1 MVYDII
7 KLKIMKIYRFIL
19 FFIATFLFVG
29 TQLAYGVATSAT
41 PYPLSHYSVIMERAP
56 FGPLPK
62 KLTPEE
68 QAAAEAAAAEANA
81 TEEVNEDVLPPS
93 FEQIK
98 VTALTMF
105 GGKPAAGFTDGA
117 INKSYYL
124 REGEEFENY
133 LLVNVDFDGM
143 QITLRRD
150 DIESVLPLWI
160 NPATTNCADIS
171 SFGVAD
177 PSSMAS
183 TTAFANKNSSVAPV
197 AQGAN
202 NATKKSDEELERERR
217 RAEWRKKRDEERE
230 RRRKELEA
238 MTPEERE
245 QHLRKVNM
253 DLIRSGDG
261 PPLPIELNQEEMEQ
275 LASEGFAVPGI
286 NAPLPEGADAAGAPP
301 QGRHRRG
308 RIRSPGG
315 FQPQPGVGAN

>member
-1 MVYDII
+1 MVYDIM
-7 KLKIMKIYRFIL
+7 LMKFMKVYRFLTI
-19 FFIATFLFVG
+19 FITICLVLG
-29 TQLAYGVATSAT
+29 TQKVYGATSSASS
-41 PYPLSHYSVIMERAP
+41 YPLSRYSVILERAP

-68 QAAAEAAAAEANA
+68 QAAAEAAAAEEAA
-81 TEEVNEDVLPPS
+81 GVVEEEAIPPS

-117 INKSYYL
+117 KNKSYYL
-124 REGEEFENY
+124 REGEEFEGY
-133 LLVNVDFDGM
+133 SLVDVNFDGM
-143 QITLRRD
+143 EITLRQD
-150 DIESVLPLWI
+150 ALEAVLPLWI
-160 NPATTNCADIS
+160 NPATTNRADIS
-171 SFGVAD
+171 AFGVTD
-177 PSSMAS
+177 PSALAAVPVSAK
-183 TTAFANKNSSVAPV
+183 TVEAPAANKRNSA
-197 AQGAN
+197 
-202 NATKKSDEELERERR
+202 KSAEDLERERR

-275 LASEGFAVPGI
+275 LASEGFAVPGV
-286 NAPLPEGADAAGAPP
+286 NVPMPDGADAEERPR
-301 QGRHRRG
+301 GRPRRG
-308 RIRSPGG
+308 RNSAAGDSPV
-315 FQPQPGVGAN
+315 PQGVTAD

>member
-1 MVYDII
+1 M
-7 KLKIMKIYRFIL
+7 LKIHPKAHLKKNIKNNYGKYVKTIKQSYPFI
-19 FFIATFLFVG
+19 FSSTIFKRTCSSSIAAFSIF
-29 TQLAYGVATSAT
+29 AASA
-41 PYPLSHYSVIMERAP
+41 R
-56 FGPLPK
+56 
-62 KLTPEE
+62 
-68 QAAAEAAAAEANA
+68 
-81 TEEVNEDVLPPS
+81 
-93 FEQIK
+93 
-98 VTALTMF
+98 
-105 GGKPAAGFTDGA
+105 
-117 INKSYYL
+117 
-124 REGEEFENY
+124 
-133 LLVNVDFDGM
+133 
-143 QITLRRD
+143 
-150 DIESVLPLWI
+150 
-160 NPATTNCADIS
+160 
-171 SFGVAD
+171 
-177 PSSMAS
+177 MAS

>member
-1 MVYDII
+1 
-7 KLKIMKIYRFIL
+7 
-19 FFIATFLFVG
+19 
-29 TQLAYGVATSAT
+29 
-41 PYPLSHYSVIMERAP
+41 
-56 FGPLPK
+56 
-62 KLTPEE
+62 
-68 QAAAEAAAAEANA
+68 
-81 TEEVNEDVLPPS
+81 VNEDVLPPS

-183 TTAFANKNSSVAPV
+183 TTAPANKNSSVAPV

-202 NATKKSDEELERERR
+202 NATNKSDEELERERR

-286 NAPLPEGADAAGAPP
+286 NAPLPEGADAAGGPP
-301 QGRHRRG
+301 RGHHRRG

-315 FQPQPGVGAN
+315 FQPQSGVGAN

>member
-1 MVYDII
+1 
-7 KLKIMKIYRFIL
+7 MKFMKVYRFLTI
-19 FFIATFLFVG
+19 FITICLAVG
-29 TQLAYGVATSAT
+29 TQMAYGAASSASS
-41 PYPLSHYSVIMERAP
+41 YSLSRYSVIMERAP

-68 QAAAEAAAAEANA
+68 LAAAEAAAAEEAA
-81 TEEVNEDVLPPS
+81 GVVEEEAIPPS

-117 INKSYYL
+117 KNKSYYL
-124 REGEEFENY
+124 REGEEFEGY
-133 LLVNVDFDGM
+133 SLVDVDFDGM
-143 QITLRRD
+143 EITLRQNA
-150 DIESVLPLWI
+150 IEAVLPLWI

-171 SFGVAD
+171 SFGVTD
-177 PSSMAS
+177 PSAMAATPVS
-183 TTAFANKNSSVAPV
+183 AKAAEAPAVNKNNSAKSVE
-197 AQGAN
+197 
-202 NATKKSDEELERERR
+202 DLERERR

-230 RRRKELEA
+230 QRRKELEA

-245 QHLRKVNM
+245 QHLRQVNM

-286 NAPLPEGADAAGAPP
+286 NVPMPEGAEANEGLHPR
-301 QGRHRRG
+301 GRRG
-308 RIRSPGG
+308 RWRNRPAGG
-315 FQPQPGVGAN
+315 PPTPQGAPAD

>member
-1 MVYDII
+1 
-7 KLKIMKIYRFIL
+7 MKVYRFITI
-19 FFIATFLFVG
+19 FIAICLIVG
-29 TQLAYGVATSAT
+29 TQMVYGAASSASS
-41 PYPLSHYSVIMERAP
+41 YSLSRYSVIMERAP

-68 QAAAEAAAAEANA
+68 QAAAEAAAEEAEAGEIQ
-81 TEEVNEDVLPPS
+81 EEVLPPS

-117 INKSYYL
+117 LNKSYYL

-133 LLVNVDFDGM
+133 LLVSVDFDGM
-143 QITLRRD
+143 EITLRRD
-150 DIESVLPLWI
+150 DVESVLPLWI

-171 SFGVAD
+171 SFGITD
-177 PSSMAS
+177 PSATAAAPATSLK
-183 TTAFANKNSSVAPV
+183 TTAVAQTPANANSS
-197 AQGAN
+197 
-202 NATKKSDEELERERR
+202 TKKSAEELERERR

-275 LASEGFAVPGI
+275 LASEGFAVPGV
-286 NAPLPEGADAAGAPP
+286 NVPMPDGADAEERPR
-301 QGRHRRG
+301 GRPRRG
-308 RIRSPGG
+308 RNRPAGG
-315 FQPQPGVGAN
+315 PSIPQGATAD